1 MAKFFVG
8 QRVRLVGTTNPKNF
22 GREGIVSSIGSWGY
36 GDLLPCGYRYDSKEK
51 SDLYVDWDGF
61 IESGD
66 NRYYRGPIQS
76 YRVEPILP
84 EGASPSIYSYQELMD
99 KLREGERV

>member
-8 QRVRLVGTTNPKNF
+8 QRVRLVGTTNANNF
-22 GREGIVSSIGSWGY
+22 GAEGTVSYIGLWGY
-36 GDLLPCGYRYDSKEK
+36 GDRLPCGYMYSVKEK
-51 SDLYVDWDGF
+51 SDLYVNWDSF
-61 IESGD
+61 IDAGD
-66 NRYYRGPIQS
+66 DRYLRGPIQS

-84 EGASPSIYSYQELMD
+84 EGAAPSIYSYQELMD